1 MAEFLERSGAQLENI
16 REMLRAGN
24 FIGAWRAIQSDR
36 GELGRGY
43 DYYQMRGMAAF
54 RTANVREAESAFNAA
69 LGLAPDPGR
78 RAAVFAAMAELRLVQ
93 NLPEA
98 AEAYAKQALSLLP
111 GELPISLLL
120 ARCYS
125 AQGEIDRATASLES
139 LMRTAPPDACRTIRL
154 QLADI
159 LVNAGRARDAL
170 PFLDAVE
177 KGQPQDV
184 EALARKA
191 VALVMVGQL
200 GEAVSYYTRVLE
212 IQPSLPIYATF
223 VQLKSKDDDQSLIP
237 LLEKRLADCAPE
249 NTALLTNLHFALAAA
264 YDREGDYEAAF
275 THLEQGNTLERS
287 RLQFSLTDQRRA
299 FAQIAAFFNK
309 PLVSRFSGKVPVSE
323 GATPIFIV
331 GMPRSGTTL
340 VEQILGAH
348 SQVHAAGELAFMDQI
363 TADLGSRWAQLGAAA
378 LTDGVLKADFERAA
392 RRYRKLITQYANGRR
407 FVTDKL
413 PLNFRHLGLIRVLF
427 PDAVLLHCQR
437 NPLDTCL
444 SCYQQLFSS
453 TTMSFTYDLK
463 ELGEYY
469 CLYRQYMSHWSS
481 VLGRDAWLNVEY
493 ESLVA
498 NVSDKVRELL
508 EYCGLPFESACADFQ
523 KPGRT
528 VLTAS
533 AIQVRRPVNSSSV
546 GKWRHYESHL
556 GPLMAAL
563 GPYADGQLP
572 TRSIQGHGQCTT

>member
-1 MAEFLERSGAQLENI
+1 
-16 REMLRAGN
+16 MLRAGD
-24 FIGAWRAIQSDR
+24 FIGARRAIQSDR

-54 RTANVREAESAFNAA
+54 RIGNALEAESAFNAA
-69 LGLAPDPGR
+69 LCLAPDPGR
-78 RAAVFAAMAELRLVQ
+78 RAAVFAALAELRLAQ

-98 AEAYAKQALSLLP
+98 AAEFVKQALSLSP
-111 GELPISLLL
+111 GELPFFLLL
-120 ARCYS
+120 ARCY
-125 AQGEIDRATASLES
+125 AAGGDTDRATALLES
-139 LMRTAPPDACRTIRL
+139 ATGSASPDVRRSLRL
-154 QLADI
+154 QIADN
-159 LVNAGRARDAL
+159 LMNVGRVQDAL
-170 PFLDAVE
+170 PFLDAIE
-177 KGQPQDV
+177 EEQPEDIG
-184 EALARKA
+184 ALARKA
-191 VALVMVGQL
+191 VALVMVGRL
-200 GEAVSYYTRVLE
+200 AEAVSCYTRVLE
-212 IQPSLPIYATF
+212 IQPSLPIYATY
-223 VQLKSKDDDQSLIP
+223 VQLKSGDGDPSLIP
-237 LLEKRLADCAPE
+237 VLEKRLAQCEPA
-249 NTALLTNLHFALAAA
+249 NAVLLTNLHFALAQA
-264 YDREGDYEAAF
+264 YDREGNYEAAF
-275 THLEQGNTLERS
+275 SHLETGNALERS
-287 RLQFSLTDQRRA
+287 RLPFSLPEQRRA
-299 FAQIAAFFNK
+299 FAQATAFFNRA
-309 PLVSRFSGKVPVSE
+309 LLARFSGRIPVSG

-363 TADLGSRWAQLGAAA
+363 TAELGSRWAQLGAAA
-378 LTDGVLKADFERAA
+378 LTDSVLMADFERAA
-392 RRYRKLITQYANGRR
+392 RRYRGLITQYAKGAR

-413 PLNFRHLGLIRVLF
+413 PLNFRYLGLIRILF
-427 PDAVLLHCQR
+427 PDATLLHCER

-453 TTMSFTYDLK
+453 STMAFTYDLK

-481 VLGRDAWLNVEY
+481 VLGPNAWLNIAY

-498 NVSDKVRELL
+498 NVDDGAQELL
-508 EYCGLPFESACADFQ
+508 EYCNLPYEPACAEFQ

-556 GPLMAAL
+556 GALIAAL
-563 GPYADGQLP
+563 GPYAGRELP
-572 TRSIQGHGQCTT
+572 ARSNRGAR